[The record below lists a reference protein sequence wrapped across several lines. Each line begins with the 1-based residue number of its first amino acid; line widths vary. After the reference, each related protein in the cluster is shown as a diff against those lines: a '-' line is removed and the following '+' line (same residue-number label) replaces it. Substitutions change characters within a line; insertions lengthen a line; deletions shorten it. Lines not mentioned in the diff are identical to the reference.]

1 MTTLLRRTLLI
12 LLLLMAACGDA
23 AAGDTTTTPTSTPQ
37 GFAVSGWVHSGP
49 TCPVVITPPDP
60 TCDDHPVEDAVI
72 VIEDASGAEVAR
84 VATGV
89 DGTFLITLPPG
100 TYTLVPQ
107 AVEGLLGTAPE
118 QGVVVV
124 DAAVTGL
131 DFAYDTGIR

>member
-1 MTTLLRRTLLI
+1 MTSLIRRTLL
-12 LLLLMAACGDA
+12 LLLLVAACGDA
-23 AAGDTTTTPTSTPQ
+23 ATGDTTTTPTSTPQ
-37 GFAVSGWVHSGP
+37 GLAVSGWVHAGP
-49 TCPVVITPPDP
+49 TCPVVQTPPDP
-60 TCDDHPVEDAVI
+60 ACDDRPVGDAVI

-100 TYTLVPQ
+100 IYTFVPQ
-107 AVEGLLGTAPE
+107 SVEGLLGTAPE